1 MEVKQF
7 PFALEDYVQNAIASG
22 RMKAHFT
29 QQQLAEHMGVMQAC
43 ISKIEHQNKVTPA
56 LLEHAIKATRRKSR
70 VLGKRR

>member
-1 MEVKQF
+1 
-7 PFALEDYVQNAIASG
+7 
-22 RMKAHFT
+22 MKAHLT
-29 QQQLAEHMGVMQAC
+29 QQQLAERMGVMQAC